1 MSEQTAPHLDEN
13 TYRLLRSGKLDP
25 AHARRLAEH
34 LDGPCETCEAFLAAQ
49 VPDDLDGSVDTV
61 LTQLAPASP
70 SEAGGD
76 LEFSRI
82 QKAVRGRRPLARAT
96 RWVAAAAA
104 VLLVGGVSL
113 TLLRHR
119 AGRED
124 AELTGIKGRPAQVI
138 PARLRFAVV
147 DTGRGAPELDRG
159 RSGAVVPAGASL
171 AFRVE
176 LGRPAYVAL
185 LRIGGSEREVI
196 WKQHVA
202 RPGAVD
208 ISENGRP
215 AAYPLQGLAGTQ
227 RFALVASERP
237 IAEDDLA
244 AAAHVATGAS
254 AGSDDPRWSLMT
266 LDVVEVTIR

>member
-1 MSEQTAPHLDEN
+1 MSSIHLDQN
-13 TYRLLRSGKLDP
+13 MYRLLRSGKLDP
-25 AHARRLAEH
+25 ASARRLADH
-34 LDGPCETCEAFLAAQ
+34 LDGPCDACEAFLAAQ
-49 VPDDLDGSVDTV
+49 APDDLDGSVDAA

-70 SEAGGD
+70 SDVGGD

-82 QKAVRGRRPLARAT
+82 QKAVRGRRPIARAT
-96 RWVAAAAA
+96 RWLAAAAA

-113 TLLRHR
+113 NLLRHR
-119 AGRED
+119 PERDEAALDGMKGR
-124 AELTGIKGRPAQVI
+124 RPAQVI

-147 DTGRGAPELDRG
+147 DSGRGSPELDRG
-159 RSGAVVPAGASL
+159 QSGAVVPAGASL

-185 LRIGGSEREVI
+185 LRIGASETEVV
-196 WKQHVA
+196 WQQYLA

-208 ISENGRP
+208 VSENGRP
-215 AAYPLQGLAGTQ
+215 AAYPLHGLSGTQ

-237 IAEDDLA
+237 IGKDDLA
-244 AAAHVATGAS
+244 AAARAATGAS

-266 LDVVEVTIR
+266 LDVVEVTVR

>member
-1 MSEQTAPHLDEN
+1 MSSIHLDQN

-25 AHARRLAEH
+25 ASARRLADH
-34 LDGPCETCEAFLAAQ
+34 LDGPCDACEAFLAAQ
-49 VPDDLDGSVDTV
+49 APDDLDGSVDAA

-70 SEAGGD
+70 SDVGGD

-82 QKAVRGRRPLARAT
+82 QKAVRGRRPIARAT
-96 RWVAAAAA
+96 RWLAAAAA
-104 VLLVGGVSL
+104 AMLVGGVSL
-113 TLLRHR
+113 SVLRHR
-119 AGRED
+119 PSRDEALVGM
-124 AELTGIKGRPAQVI
+124 KGSRPAQVI

-147 DTGRGAPELDRG
+147 DPGQGSPELDRG

-171 AFRVE
+171 AFRAE

-185 LRIGGSEREVI
+185 LRIGETETEVV
-196 WKQHVA
+196 WQQHVA

-208 ISENGRP
+208 VSENGRP
-215 AAYPLQGLAGTQ
+215 AAYPLHGLSGTQ

-237 IAEDDLA
+237 IGKEDLA
-244 AAAHVATGAS
+244 AAARAATGAS

-266 LDVVEVTIR
+266 LDVVEVTVR

>member
-1 MSEQTAPHLDEN
+1 MAD
-13 TYRLLRSGKLDP
+13 
-25 AHARRLAEH
+25 H
-34 LDGPCETCEAFLAAQ
+34 LDGPCDTCEAFLAAQ
-49 VPDDLDGSVDTV
+49 APDDLDGSVDV
-61 LTQLAPASP
+61 ALTQLAPASP
-70 SEAGGD
+70 SDAGGD

-82 QKAVRGRRPLARAT
+82 QKAVRGRRPMARAT
-96 RWVAAAAA
+96 RWLAAAAA

-113 TLLRHR
+113 SVLRHR
-119 AGRED
+119 PARDEAALD
-124 AELTGIKGRPAQVI
+124 GIKGRPAQAI

-147 DTGRGAPELDRG
+147 DSGRGSPELDRG

-185 LRIGGSEREVI
+185 LRIGESETEVV
-196 WKQHVA
+196 WQQHLA

-208 ISENGRP
+208 VSENGRP
-215 AAYPLQGLAGTQ
+215 AAYPLHGLSGTQ

-237 IAEDDLA
+237 IAKDDLA
-244 AAAHVATGAS
+244 AAARAATGAS

-266 LDVVEVTIR
+266 LDVVEVTVR

>member
-1 MSEQTAPHLDEN
+1 MSSNHLDQN

-25 AHARRLAEH
+25 ATARRLAEH
-34 LDGPCETCEAFLAAQ
+34 LDGPCETCEAFLATQA
-49 VPDDLDGSVDTV
+49 PDDLDGSVDAA
-61 LTQLAPASP
+61 LAQLAPVSP
-70 SEAGGD
+70 SEVGGD

-82 QKAVRGRRPLARAT
+82 RKAVHGRRPVARAT
-96 RWVAAAAA
+96 RWLVAAAA
-104 VLLVGGVSL
+104 LLMVGGVSL

-119 AGRED
+119 PPHEY
-124 AELTGIKGRPAQVI
+124 AESGVKGRPSQVI

-147 DTGRGAPELDRG
+147 ETGGGAPEVDRG

-185 LRIGGSEREVI
+185 LRIGASESEVI

-202 RPGAVD
+202 RPGAIDV
-208 ISENGRP
+208 SENGRP
-215 AAYPLQGLAGTQ
+215 AAYPLQGLSGTQ

-237 IAEDDLA
+237 IRAEDMS
-244 AAAHVATGAS
+244 AAAHAATGAS
-254 AGSDDPRWSLMT
+254 AGSEDPRWSVMT